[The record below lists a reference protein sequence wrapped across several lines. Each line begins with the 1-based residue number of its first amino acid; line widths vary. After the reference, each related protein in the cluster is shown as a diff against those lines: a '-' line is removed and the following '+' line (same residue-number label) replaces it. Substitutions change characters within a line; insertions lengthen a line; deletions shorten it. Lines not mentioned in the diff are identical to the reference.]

1 MTLDW
6 IIWTSKWPT
15 FMPYF
20 SIIVKHS
27 KLICISFERKT
38 SILHFLSSCHTLW
51 PKYTPEASIFVWDI
65 PCNSIIQFDGKN
77 FAMRP
82 NLRNFHTVHC
92 EKLKSFPQKR
102 QIFRQINSSN
112 FCMPHSVEKYYKT
125 RSRSKNFREIN
136 YFVTSL
142 VKTLIWRKNVDLSSS
157 SS

>member
-20 SIIVKHS
+20 LIIAKHS

-65 PCNSIIQFDGKN
+65 LCNSIIQFDEKI
-77 FAMRP
+77 FTMRSSFC
-82 NLRNFHTVHC
+82 NFHTVHC
-92 EKLKSFPQKR
+92 VLTLWKNEKFTLTIIF
-102 QIFRQINSSN
+102 FRQINSLVIYLINALLSRK
-112 FCMPHSVEKYYKT
+112 FC
-125 RSRSKNFREIN
+125 
-136 YFVTSL
+136 L
-142 VKTLIWRKNVDLSSS
+142 KNVRVN
-157 SS
+157 